1 MEGILQLVELVSG
14 KVSEYAKSDVVVG
27 EPIVAGNVTLV
38 TLSRVGVGFGG
49 GGGEGEGDF
58 PEGHHGHGPMKPRGG
73 GESGFEGKGMG
84 GGAGAGGR
92 VRPVAVIAFTPEG
105 VQVLPIPDKKGLVD
119 KVFDRMPDLIELAK
133 KAQDN
138 KSGPCG

>member
-27 EPIVAGNVTLV
+27 EPVVAGNVTLV

-49 GGGEGEGDF
+49 GGGEGDGDF
-58 PEGHHGHGPMKPRGG
+58 ADCHHGHGHGPFKAKGG
-73 GESGFEGKGMG
+73 GECGFEGKGTG

-92 VRPVAVIAFTPEG
+92 VRPVAVVAFTPDG
-105 VQVLPIPDKKGLVD
+105 IQVLPIPGMKGLVD
-119 KVFDRMPDLIELAK
+119 KVFDRLPDLIELAK
-133 KAQDN
+133 KAQDD
-138 KSGPCG
+138 KS

>member
-1 MEGILQLVELVSG
+1 MEGVLQLVELVSG
-14 KVSEYAKSDVVVG
+14 RVSEFAKSDVVVG
-27 EPIVAGNVTLV
+27 EPVTAGNVTLV

-58 PEGHHGHGPMKPRGG
+58 ADAHHHGHGPRGKG
-73 GESGFEGKGMG
+73 GEGGFDGKGVG

-92 VRPVAVIAFTPEG
+92 VRPVAVVAFTPDG
-105 VQVLPIPDKKGLVD
+105 VQVLPVPDKKGLLD

-133 KAQDN
+133 KSQE